1 MYIFGRCHHKLN
13 ERKSG
18 KIIFIPKIYIK
29 KELETLFRSCAKKKK
44 KWNDMRNGE
53 GRDSER
59 ENEDITNKMK
69 WEYEKEAKNN
79 DMKNLIICRN

>member
-1 MYIFGRCHHKLN
+1 MPR
-13 ERKSG
+13 RK
-18 KIIFIPKIYIK
+18 KI
-29 KELETLFRSCAKKKK
+29 
-44 KWNDMRNGE
+44 WNDTRNDE

-69 WEYEKEAKNN
+69 WEYEKGAKNN